1 MQSGERKALEAMTGY
16 STGPLGDLPDPDD
29 PDPAEPLTGA
39 ARGPFTPPSARDRR
53 LAAGS
58 GPRDRGHT
66 AHDSRTAGHDRAAAG
81 THDPGF
87 PAPTLV
93 RDPRDPRDPRDLRD
107 PGDLRDPRDPRDR
120 QVPGDPDDLRVMFGP
135 SGDDDRLWATVA
147 YLGMIFFAFLPPLAI
162 YLIKR
167 KESRYLRFHAAQA
180 LNLWITTVLY
190 SLSFVI
196 IGGVL
201 SLDTV
206 TTGLSAA
213 VSLIVAAGLALL
225 IYAVLAA
232 VAASRGDLYRIP
244 SWICVPMVRCQ
255 PPEPA

>member
-1 MQSGERKALEAMTGY
+1 M
-16 STGPLGDLPDPDD
+16 
-29 PDPAEPLTGA
+29 
-39 ARGPFTPPSARDRR
+39 
-53 LAAGS
+53 
-58 GPRDRGHT
+58 
-66 AHDSRTAGHDRAAAG
+66 
-81 THDPGF
+81 
-87 PAPTLV
+87 
-93 RDPRDPRDPRDLRD
+93 
-107 PGDLRDPRDPRDR
+107 
-120 QVPGDPDDLRVMFGP
+120 
-135 SGDDDRLWATVA
+135 VA

-167 KESRYLRFHAAQA
+167 NESRYLRFHAAQA

-201 SLDTV
+201 ALDTV
-206 TTGLSAA
+206 TTGLSAG

-232 VAASRGDLYRIP
+232 VAASRGELYRIP

-255 PPEPA
+255 PGGRPPDPR